1 MAAWRVRMHAGRRP
15 ASLDVVADLPALRGQ
30 EGASRVVSPACQP
43 WTRTW
48 RRAGRLSMWTV
59 LQSFCSAAGAHAI
72 ATAAKQS
79 CDAGTAGP
87 LVRRLPTRS

>member
-1 MAAWRVRMHAGRRP
+1 
-15 ASLDVVADLPALRGQ
+15 
-30 EGASRVVSPACQP
+30 
-43 WTRTW
+43 
-48 RRAGRLSMWTV
+48 MWTV

-87 LVRRLPTRS
+87 LVRRQRDREPRTVGSRQSDHSSAPTASRQVVGLDSVAGVGGQLAHASVIEPAR